1 MAATPGT
8 NTSATLSEM
17 FKVHYANEEVNLL
30 DWVSDAAKILKAV
43 KFSEQEG
50 GLGLEYQ
57 QPVVVSTENGFT
69 YAGNA
74 AGAFDLNGS
83 LQASVVKAKV
93 TATNL
98 VLQARLDYETAARAK
113 KGAKAFISSTEWVV
127 KNMMESTSR
136 RLEAMF
142 LYGGTGIGAI
152 TSVNA
157 GALQVT
163 LTAASFAAGLL
174 AGLEG
179 GKIDIY
185 QSNNSTLRTANITVA
200 NIDMD
205 TRTLTFAAGT
215 VMTGIVAGDLL
226 YYAGAKGNECLG
238 LDAII
243 STQTGTLF
251 NVDVG
256 LWSLYRGSVYDVG
269 TAALTVT
276 HINRGLLKAVNK
288 GCTEGG
294 TLYVSVNAWLGFVD
308 PVVDPAS
315 TNARV
320 KPVEQSKK
328 LSFGASS
335 IELQT
340 PAGTVKVEPHLMVKD
355 GEAFFI
361 PLKRLRRIGAS
372 DITFKTPGMDDEIF
386 LQLQA
391 NAGVELRCYANQAL
405 FVERPGFCVKFK
417 NIAPA

>member
-8 NTSATLSEM
+8 NNATTLTEM
-17 FKVHYANEEVNLL
+17 FKVHYANEEVSLL
-30 DWVSDAAKILKAV
+30 DWVSDAAKIIKAV
-43 KFSEQEG
+43 KFSDQEG
-50 GLGLEYQ
+50 GTGLEYQ

-69 YAGNA
+69 YAGDK

-83 LQASVVKAKV
+83 AQASVVKAKV

-98 VLQARLDYETAARAK
+98 VLQARIDYEAAARAK
-113 KGAKAFISSTEWVV
+113 KGGRAFINATEWIV

-142 LYGGTGIGAI
+142 LYGGTGLGIIG
-152 TSVNA
+152 SVNA
-157 GALQVT
+157 GALQIT
-163 LTAASFAAGLL
+163 LTQPTFAAGLL

-179 GKIDIY
+179 GKLDLY
-185 QSNNSTLRTANITVA
+185 QTDNATLRTAGLTVA
-200 NIDMD
+200 SVDMD
-205 TRTLTFAAGT
+205 TRTITFAAGT
-215 VMTGIVAGDLL
+215 VMTGIVAGDIL

-243 STQTGTLF
+243 TKQTGTVF

-256 LWSLYRGSVYDVG
+256 LWSLYRGSVYAVG
-269 TAALTVT
+269 GALTVT

-294 TLYVSVNAWLGFVD
+294 TLYVSINGWLGFVD
-308 PVVDPAS
+308 PVVDPSS

-320 KPVEQSKK
+320 KPLDQSKK

-340 PAGTVKVEPHLMVKD
+340 PAGVVKVEPHLMVKD

-361 PLKRLRRIGAS
+361 PLKRLRRIGAT
-372 DITFKTPGMDDEIF
+372 DITFNTPGFEDEIF

-405 FVERPGFCVKFK
+405 FVERPGFCVKFTG
-417 NIAPA
+417 IAAA